1 MKTYIQWH
9 DAKEELPQESEV
21 CLIVYRWTI
30 LKHDEVTVR
39 FAHYFCNRDTES
51 GWYIDSDTESLDD
64 YWPLGG
70 EVLLWAYAPAI
81 PTLPFDHNLD
91 YHVGT

>member
-21 CLIVYRWTI
+21 CLIVYRW
-30 LKHDEVTVR
+30 VAPNNVVSVR

-51 GWYIDSDTESLDD
+51 GWYLDTDPESVED
-64 YWPLGG
+64 YWPLNG

-81 PTLPFDHNLD
+81 PPLPFDHFLW